1 MTNKQKTGPAAKA
14 GHFGFAIT
22 RLPSAAHGQLPLSK
36 KALRSRIESLSNSMP
51 GINLADSFIGSV
63 GEYDLVWAV
72 QLLDGFSMPLTLTLF
87 KQYMRRRK
95 GGTAKKA
102 RTANIWL
109 SERVRWIRALV
120 QAIPVDAQHMRDDE
134 GRKRVAH
141 QFANMTAAIW
151 KNIEQNSAAGELDL
165 MATWEA
171 IKQPADQWEF
181 IGKIPKFKTK
191 EARDSWILS
200 VMVRLLSAKWWE
212 RRVNRCWDRLQEHI
226 AILLGNVRKGVSA
239 YVSNATMKV
248 VRERKRAM
256 MRWLAE
262 SEVMNAEHDLV
273 ISMKDCWEASISN
286 PINRRNEMM
295 TRMRGFEDYAEDQGH
310 VGVFFTWTAPSK
322 FHAWKTGRN
331 GKTIDNEKYEGATP
345 RETCAYLAKL
355 WSLTRAALKR
365 HGTPVYGFRVCE
377 PHHDATPH
385 WHMLLFMRPSDRNKV
400 ISTLQRYALTDDKT
414 ELVRNPIAAPSFTD
428 ITPRFDWKL
437 IDPTKG
443 DATGYLAK
451 YIAKNIDGAYVGDDE
466 EANTPADQGALHA
479 CAWASW
485 WGIRSFQQLGGAP
498 VGVWRE
504 LRRIS
509 NAKKHGDLVGPPK
522 PVLQD
527 PRFEA
532 ARYAADNAIFRCYL
546 EAMGGALA
554 TRAEHPIKLAHLI
567 EEQANCYGED
577 IKRLMGLHSANIGIK
592 TRLQGWEVVPT
603 GTHAATR
610 ATRAAEAAEVAKA
623 AEVAGVGLGVGVQ
636 SGECPA
642 PWSSDNNCTQ
652 PDPEAFADQ
661 LMAEQWGLSP
671 FSIGRLRSGAS
682 VRADG
687 FTLWLENGQ
696 VQSSRAV
703 PSEPDWAPDGQRP
716 TEQAEADECAIPAD
730 DQDWPM
736 LVGLCGEVYQVQG
749 HAGTRDWIEMLPQPY
764 QSEMWRVL
772 EGLDVPAWM
781 QEENDYSEEW
791 A

>member
-1 MTNKQKTGPAAKA
+1 MTNQQKTGPAAEA
-14 GHFGFAIT
+14 GHLGFAIS

-95 GGTAKKA
+95 GGTARKA
-102 RTANIWL
+102 RDANIWL
-109 SERVRWIRALV
+109 RDRVKWIRALV
-120 QAIPVDAQHMRDDE
+120 QAIPVDALQLRDDD
-134 GRKRVAH
+134 GRKRVAQ

-151 KNIEQNSAAGELDL
+151 KNIEQNSTAGELDL
-165 MATWEA
+165 MATWDA
-171 IKQPADQWEF
+171 IKQPADQWGF
-181 IGKIPKFKTK
+181 IGKMPDFKTK
-191 EARDSWILS
+191 EARDNWILS

-226 AILLGNVRKGVSA
+226 AILLGKVRKGVSA

-262 SEVMNAEHDLV
+262 TEVMNGQHDLV

-286 PINRRNEMM
+286 PVNRRAEMM

-310 VGVFFTWTAPSK
+310 VGVFFTWTAPSR

-345 RETCAYLAKL
+345 RDTCAYLAKL

-365 HGTPVYGFRVCE
+365 HDTPVYGFRVCE
-377 PHHDATPH
+377 PHHDGTPH

-400 ISTLQRYALTDDKT
+400 ISTLQSYALTDDKT

-532 ARYAADNAIFRCYL
+532 ARFAADNAIFRCYL

-567 EEQANCYGED
+567 EEQANAYGED
-577 IKRLMGLHSANIGIK
+577 IKRLMGLHTTHLGIK
-592 TRLQGWEVVPT
+592 TRLQGWEVVPA
-603 GTHAATR
+603 GTF
-610 ATRAAEAAEVAKA
+610 EAAKA
-623 AEVAGVGLGVGVQ
+623 AGATGVGVGLGVAVK
-636 SGECPA
+636 SGDSPA

-682 VRADG
+682 VSTDG

-696 VQSSRAV
+696 VQSSRAI
-703 PSEPDWAPDGQRP
+703 PSEQDWQPEGQVPAEQGQPDEYAVPEG
-716 TEQAEADECAIPAD
+716 DE
-730 DQDWPM
+730 DWPM
-736 LVGLCGEVYQVQG
+736 LVELCGKVYQAQG
-749 HAGTRDWIEMLPQPY
+749 HAGAHRWIEMLPQPY

-772 EGLDVPAWM
+772 EGLDAPEWM
-781 QEENDYSEEW
+781 QEQDDYSEEW